1 MRTRASTRSSR
12 SGSRSGRAN
21 SAATGGQAACKDASP
36 QTCSFDV
43 RDAFLACSYLAYIS
57 FARVRRG
64 DVDWPRDVWSLVTY
78 AIWVLLMAGLIG
90 ETRCRRERIFFTLI
104 LVNFTLGFVF
114 AAWGNIPDAWARN
127 AREIAAGLWAL
138 AAVVSGV
145 LMFSSGR
152 GLKRGAGRHV

>member
-1 MRTRASTRSSR
+1 MEGQIAPPPADKQLAKTRRPRPAHLMCGTPFW
-12 SGSRSGRAN
+12 GFAGL
-21 SAATGGQAACKDASP
+21 
-36 QTCSFDV
+36 
-43 RDAFLACSYLAYIS
+43 LACSYLAYIS